1 MPQRGSQVSTHSA
14 PSPRPN
20 GAPSN
25 VAPHRAA
32 TPPISEDAIAMRA
45 YHKFLAR
52 AGAAGSAE
60 QDWVEAERELLAE
73 AGGR

>member
-1 MPQRGSQVSTHSA
+1 
-14 PSPRPN
+14 
-20 GAPSN
+20 